1 MVEIE
6 NLHEIVFSNLDAA
19 KENGYFEPGELLH
32 GESAVEL
39 AYDMLAF
46 AADVEHI
53 DNPGIL
59 VPHIEEW
66 LKQNKSVDNIPTP

>member
-1 MVEIE
+1 MIE

-19 KENGYFEPGELLH
+19 KENGYFAPGELLH
-32 GESAVEL
+32 NQSAKEL
-39 AYDMLAF
+39 AHEMIAY

-53 DNPGIL
+53 DSPEIL

-66 LKQNKSVDNIPTP
+66 LKQNTP